1 MKNIVSDNRL
11 KAMAVL
17 ESLQSGDATPILTYI
32 NADNYTQ
39 HSLDVPSGREYVN
52 ELINALPDLKKNGT
66 SVNIKRVIEDGDYVA
81 IHSDLK
87 FFGDKVGFTLFRF
100 ENGKMVEHWDNL
112 QQRPTS
118 TISGRTM
125 TDGPT
130 EIKDFD
136 KTQAN
141 KRFVQD
147 FVQDVLRDGKVDK
160 ITYYISTETYN
171 QHNPGVGDGLD
182 ALSKALETMAK
193 QGLPMEYHTLHK
205 VIGEGNFVLTLS
217 EGQFAGK
224 HVAFYDL
231 FRVES
236 GKIVEH
242 WDVIQD
248 IPPKES
254 WKNQNGKF

>member
-17 ESLQSGDATPILTYI
+17 GSLQSGDATPILTYI
-32 NADNYTQ
+32 NADNYTE
-39 HSLDVPSGREYVN
+39 HILDVPSGREYVN

-66 SVNIKRVIEDGDYVA
+66 SVNIKRVIEDGNYVA

-118 TISGRTM
+118 TISGGTM

-147 FVQDVLRDGKVDK
+147 FVQDVV
-160 ITYYISTETYN
+160 
-171 QHNPGVGDGLD
+171 V
-182 ALSKALETMAK
+182 
-193 QGLPMEYHTLHK
+193 
-205 VIGEGNFVLTLS
+205 
-217 EGQFAGK
+217 
-224 HVAFYDL
+224 
-231 FRVES
+231 
-236 GKIVEH
+236 
-242 WDVIQD
+242 
-248 IPPKES
+248 
-254 WKNQNGKF
+254 